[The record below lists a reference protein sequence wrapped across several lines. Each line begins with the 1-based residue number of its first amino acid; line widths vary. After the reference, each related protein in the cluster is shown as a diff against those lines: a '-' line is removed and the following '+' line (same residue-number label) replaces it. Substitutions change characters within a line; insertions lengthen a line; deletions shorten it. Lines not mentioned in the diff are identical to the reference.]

1 MARHGQKNAIIARR
15 CGGFDIGIKAAVT
28 GMNTPVLPRQAKG
41 LGDFDTVATDKR
53 PADIFRIIAAFRG
66 KRWG

>member
-1 MARHGQKNAIIARR
+1 MARHEQKNAIIANR

-41 LGDFDTVATDKR
+41 FAVFDTVSTDKR

-66 KRWG
+66 KRRG